1 MADRVLILTGVLNVL
16 HFSGFYI
23 KDGLFYNSRKRSYT
37 IKILIDMFIDST
49 VIESPLMSKEQ
60 IKLFV
65 GGNIK
70 KLK

>member
-1 MADRVLILTGVLNVL
+1 
-16 HFSGFYI
+16 
-23 KDGLFYNSRKRSYT
+23 
-37 IKILIDMFIDST
+37 MFIDST

-70 KLK
+70 KLKWQASTGKPGFHQIKSPLCSNMLLSMNLEILESKH